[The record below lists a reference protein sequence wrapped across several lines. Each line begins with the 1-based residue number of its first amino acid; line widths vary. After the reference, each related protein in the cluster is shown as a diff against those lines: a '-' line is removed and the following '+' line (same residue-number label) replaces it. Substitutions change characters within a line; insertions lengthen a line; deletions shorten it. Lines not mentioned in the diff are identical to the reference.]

1 VARPGVK
8 CPQPG
13 LLAATGQASLCSCAN
28 KSGQRGPG
36 RGTAIGWRTGR
47 SGALRRQGSAAVSD
61 AW

>member
-1 VARPGVK
+1 VAT
-8 CPQPG
+8 
-13 LLAATGQASLCSCAN
+13 TGQASLCSRAN

-47 SGALRRQGSAAVSD
+47 PGALPRQGSAAVSD